1 MGLIFPNGSVESG
14 STDSFYK
21 RYPCI
26 RILQTDFGPMWGG
39 GGENNANVIYEWPQS
54 LLSWYSSSSKFAKS
68 LIQVPLPRKS
78 LHKSLS
84 HVVLEGDFNE
94 PQKQPFGFHIPL
106 LFVQSFTF
114 SHKSCTFFSS
124 QNSLGKNDYSKVYF
138 RMIILIKKLMRY
150 DFDLRVKYYLVLFL
164 TIL

>member
-1 MGLIFPNGSVESG
+1 MEAKCQHYQRLCNKLVNEEGAHWTKMGLIFPKGSVESG

-26 RILQTDFGPMWGG
+26 RILQTDFVPMWGG

-94 PQKQPFGFHIPL
+94 PQK
-106 LFVQSFTF
+106 
-114 SHKSCTFFSS
+114 
-124 QNSLGKNDYSKVYF
+124 
-138 RMIILIKKLMRY
+138 
-150 DFDLRVKYYLVLFL
+150 
-164 TIL
+164 